1 MKRIIKNNY
10 QPNSVRMIC
19 PICKSVFE
27 FDPKFDL
34 ETEEFQVYIGMEKF
48 ISSDRLVAHVARG
61 CLEQRVRILII

>member
-10 QPNSVRMIC
+10 QPNNVRTIC

-34 ETEEFQVYIGMEKF
+34 EEEEFWVCRDGEVYEL
-48 ISSDRLVAHVARG
+48 SLLYENAYDRGHVPLSYKRT
-61 CLEQRVRILII
+61 VI

>member
-34 ETEEFQVYIGMEKF
+34 ETEEF
-48 ISSDRLVAHVARG
+48 
-61 CLEQRVRILII
+61 